1 MPPGSRPGTSWRPQP
16 SFSPGSSRMATATRI
31 PPPVKELKRL
41 GQSLWLDNIRRQLIT
56 SGELARLRDE
66 GLSGVTSNPTIFE
79 KAVSGS
85 NDYDEAMVQ
94 LVRAGHKPEEI
105 LWELM
110 VEDVS
115 AAADVFRPIYDKTKG
130 HDGFVSIE
138 VSPTVANST
147 RRTIAFAE
155 DLRER
160 CRRPNVMVKIP
171 ATKEGIGA
179 IYDQISK
186 GHNINI
192 TLIFSVDRYGEVM
205 EAYLSGL
212 EKLHKGGGELRSVAS
227 VASFFVSRVDTKVD
241 KTLAQKIELSTDPA
255 QKRALERLYGKAAI
269 ANSKIAYERF
279 GKTFSGPRWDKLKKA
294 GAQLQRPLWASTSTK
309 DPRYPD
315 TYYVEELIGPDTVDT
330 IPPATLAAFREHGE
344 VRRSLDENVDLSR
357 RQLKQLADAGIDLDQ
372 VTNELEVEGVAAF
385 TKSFESLLQTLS
397 KAAKDIRAGKG
408 PRQWHSLGGLQPAV
422 DAQVAKLQKDDA
434 PRRLWAK
441 DSTLWTP
448 DPAKRQEIHDRLG
461 WLDVADKMLEKAAE
475 LREVAFLGRKFS
487 DVVLLGMGGSSLC
500 PDVLRHTF
508 GAVKGHPK
516 LHVLDTTDP
525 ATILGVRAK
534 IKLPT
539 TLFIVASKSGE
550 TTETL
555 SHFAFFF
562 DQTKRNGKQFAA
574 ITDPGTS
581 LEKLAKDNGFRWI
594 FSNPPDIGG
603 RYSALSYFGLVPGA
617 LMGVNDAELLERAVE
632 MEHSCADS
640 VPVESNPGAWLGAV
654 MGRLATQGRNKVT
667 LITSPKV
674 ATFGYWVEQ
683 LIAESTGK
691 EGKGIVPIEGEPVG
705 KSAVYGDDRLFVYIR
720 MDADPPH
727 RGVQSLE
734 KSGHPVITL
743 TMRDKLDLGGEFFCW
758 EVATAIAGAVL
769 GIDAFDQPNVQE
781 SKDNTKKV
789 LARFKQAG
797 KLPAAESVAAAK
809 AKSGI
814 AALLKQAKRGAYFA
828 IMAYTARTPGS
839 EAAIAAIRT
848 AIRDKTTIATTAGYG
863 PRFLHS
869 SGQLHKGGPRT
880 GLFLQIVQEDAKD
893 VVIPGQPYSFSVLKQ
908 AQSLGD
914 LQSLTSRR
922 LPVMRVTL
930 GRDPTAGWRV
940 LAAAVKSAVR

>member
-1 MPPGSRPGTSWRPQP
+1 
-16 SFSPGSSRMATATRI
+16 MATKTRV
-31 PPPVKELKRL
+31 PAPVKELKRL

-66 GLSGVTSNPTIFE
+66 GLTGVTSNPTIFE

-85 NDYDEAMVQ
+85 SDYDEAMVG
-94 LVRAGHKPEEI
+94 LVRAGHKPDEI

-138 VSPTVANST
+138 GSPTVANST
-147 RRTIAFAE
+147 RRTIAFAQ

-160 CRRPNVMVKIP
+160 CHRPNVMVKIP
-171 ATKEGIGA
+171 ATKEGIPA

-227 VASFFVSRVDTKVD
+227 VASLFVSRVDTKVD

-269 ANSKIAYERF
+269 ANSKMAYQLFRQI
-279 GKTFSGPRWDKLKKA
+279 FSGPRWDRLKKA

-344 VRRSLDENVDLSR
+344 ARRSIDENFDAAK
-357 RQLKQLADAGIDLDQ
+357 RQLKQLAEFGVDLDQ
-372 VTNELEVEGVAAF
+372 VTRELEVEGVEAF
-385 TKSFESLLQTLS
+385 TKSFESLLATIKKESQNI
-397 KAAKDIRAGKG
+397 KAGKG
-408 PRQWHSLGGLQPAV
+408 PRQWYSLGALQPNADV
-422 DAQVAKLQKDDA
+422 RVAQLQKAEA

-441 DSTLWTP
+441 DSTLWTS
-448 DPAKRQEIHDRLG
+448 DPAKREEIRDRLG
-461 WLDVADKMLEKAAE
+461 WLNVAEKMLEHAPEFRQLATD
-475 LREVAFLGRKFS
+475 GRAYS

-500 PDVLRHTF
+500 PDVLRNTF
-508 GAVKGHPK
+508 GPVKGHPK

-525 ATILGVRAK
+525 ATILAVRRR
-534 IKLPT
+534 IRIQD

-555 SHFAFFF
+555 SHFAYFW
-562 DQTKRNGKQFAA
+562 QEATGKDGSGSPGRHFAA
-574 ITDPGTS
+574 ITDPGSS
-581 LEKLAKDNGFRWI
+581 LEKLAKDHGFRWI
-594 FSNPPDIGG
+594 FRNPPDI
-603 RYSALSYFGLVPGA
+603 
-617 LMGVNDAELLERAVE
+617 
-632 MEHSCADS
+632 
-640 VPVESNPGAWLGAV
+640 
-654 MGRLATQGRNKVT
+654 
-667 LITSPKV
+667 

-691 EGKGIVPIEGEPVG
+691 QGKGIVPVEGEPLG
-705 KSAVYGDDRLFVYIR
+705 KPGVYGDDRLFVYIR
-720 MDADPPH
+720 LDADPPNKA
-727 RGVQSLE
+727 VQALE
-734 KSGHPVITL
+734 KAGLPVVTL
-743 TMRDKLDLGGEFFCW
+743 TMRDKLDLGGEFLRW
-758 EVATAIAGAVL
+758 EIATAIAGSIL

-789 LARFKQAG
+789 LAKYRASG

-809 AKSGI
+809 SRAGLKT
-814 AALLKQAKRGAYFA
+814 LLAQAKAGAYFA
-828 IMAYTARTPGS
+828 IMAYTTRTTAS
-839 EAAIAAIRT
+839 ESAIASMRT
-848 AIRDKTTIATTAGYG
+848 SVRDATKYATTAGYG

-869 SGQLHKGGPRT
+869 TGQLHKGGPKT
-880 GLFLQIVQEDAKD
+880 GVFLQIVQEDTRD
-893 VVIPGQPYSFSVLKQ
+893 VAIPGQPYSFSILKQ

-914 LQSLTSRR
+914 LESLASRR
-922 LPVMRVTL
+922 LPVLRVTL
-930 GRDPTAGWRV
+930 GREAAAGWKA
-940 LAAAVKSAVR
+940 LAAAVRTAVR

>member
-1 MPPGSRPGTSWRPQP
+1 
-16 SFSPGSSRMATATRI
+16 MATATASK
-31 PPPVKELKRL
+31 PNPVKELRDI
-41 GQSLWLDNIRRQLIT
+41 GQSLWLDNIRRQLVT

-66 GLSGVTSNPTIFE
+66 GLTGVTSNPTIFD

-85 NDYDEAMVQ
+85 SDYDEAMVE
-94 LVRAGHKPEEI
+94 LVRAGEKPAEM
-105 LWELM
+105 LWDLM
-110 VEDVS
+110 VEDVQ
-115 AAADVFRPIYDKTKG
+115 AASDVFRPVYDRTKG
-130 HDGFVSIE
+130 KDGFVSIE
-138 VSPTVANST
+138 VGPTIANST
-147 RRTIAFAE
+147 QKTIKFAE
-155 DLRER
+155 YLHDR

-171 ATKEGIGA
+171 ATKEGLPA
-179 IYDQISK
+179 IEDQISK

-192 TLIFSVDRYGEVM
+192 TLIFSVDRYVEVV
-205 EAYLSGL
+205 EAFMSGL
-212 EKLHKGGGELRSVAS
+212 EKLHRRGGDVSKVAS

-241 KTLAQKIELSTDPA
+241 KMLVEKLNATSDPRDREA
-255 QKRALERLYGKAAI
+255 MERLYGKAAI
-269 ANSKIAYERF
+269 ANSKMAYQRWKDLFGTSRWEKLER
-279 GKTFSGPRWDKLKKA
+279 A
-294 GAQLQRPLWASTSTK
+294 GARTQRCLWASTSTK

-315 TYYVEELIGPDTVDT
+315 TYYVEELIGPETVDT
-330 IPPATLAAFREHGE
+330 VPPATLAAFREHGE
-344 VRRSLDENVDLSR
+344 VRRSIDENVDLSR
-357 RQLKQLADAGIDLDQ
+357 RQLKQLAEIGVDMGQ
-372 VTNELEVEGVAAF
+372 VTHELEVEGVDQF
-385 TKSFESLLQTLS
+385 VKSFENLLETLR
-397 KAAKDIRAGKG
+397 KKAKDIKAGKG
-408 PRQWHSLGGLQPAV
+408 PRQWYSLDRLQPAI
-422 DAQVAKLQKDDA
+422 DTQVAKLQKDDA

-461 WLDVADKMLEKAAE
+461 WLDVADKMQEKLDE
-475 LREVAFLGRKFS
+475 LRDVAAQGRKFS

-500 PDVLRHTF
+500 PDVLRNTF

-555 SHFAFFF
+555 SHFAYFF
-562 DQTKRNGKQFAA
+562 DQAKKRGKQFAA

-581 LEKLAKDNGFRWI
+581 LEKLAKENGFRWV

-617 LMGVNDAELLERAVE
+617 LMGVNVAELLERAVE

-640 VPVESNPGAWLGAV
+640 VPVEGNPGVWLGAV
-654 MGRLATQGRNKVT
+654 LGRLATQGRNKVT

-705 KSAVYGDDRLFVYIR
+705 KPAVYGDDRLFVYIR
-720 MDADPPH
+720 MDADPPN
-727 RGVQSLE
+727 RAVKALE
-734 KSGHPVITL
+734 KYGHPVVTL
-743 TMRDKLDLGGEFFCW
+743 TLRDKLDLGGEFFRW
-758 EVATAIAGAVL
+758 EVATAIAGSIL

-789 LARFKQAG
+789 LATFKSRG

-809 AKSGI
+809 ARAGI
-814 AALLKQAKRGAYFA
+814 ASLLGRARKGAYFA

-848 AIRDKTTIATTAGYG
+848 AVRDRTKIATTAGYG

-869 SGQLHKGGPRT
+869 TGQLHKGGPKT
-880 GLFLQIVQEDAKD
+880 GLFLQIVQDDARD
-893 VVIPGQPYSFSVLKQ
+893 VLIPGQPYSFSVLKQ
-908 AQSLGD
+908 GQAIGD

-922 LPVMRVTL
+922 LPVLRVTL
-930 GRDPTAGWRV
+930 GRDPAAGWRA
-940 LAAAVKSAVR
+940 LITAVKGAVR

>member
-1 MPPGSRPGTSWRPQP
+1 
-16 SFSPGSSRMATATRI
+16 MATKTRV
-31 PPPVKELKRL
+31 PAPVKELKNL

-66 GLSGVTSNPTIFE
+66 GLTGVTSNPTIFE

-85 NDYDEAMVQ
+85 SDYDEAMVG
-94 LVRAGHKPEEI
+94 LVRAGHKPDEI
-105 LWELM
+105 LWQLM

-115 AAADVFRPIYDKTKG
+115 AAADVFRPVYDKTKG

-147 RRTIAFAE
+147 RRTIAFAQ

-160 CRRPNVMVKIP
+160 CHRPNVMVKIP
-171 ATKEGIGA
+171 ATKEGIPA

-192 TLIFSVDRYGEVM
+192 TLIFSVDRYGEVV

-212 EKLHKGGGELRSVAS
+212 EKLHKGGGDLRKVAS
-227 VASFFVSRVDTKVD
+227 VASFFVSRLDTKID
-241 KTLAQKIELSTDPA
+241 KTLAAKIELSTDPA

-269 ANSKIAYERF
+269 ANSKMAYERF
-279 GKTFSGPRWDKLKKA
+279 RQLFGGPRWDRLRKA

-344 VRRSLDENVDLSR
+344 ARRSIDENFDVAK
-357 RQLKQLADAGIDLDQ
+357 RQLKQLAEFGVDLDQ
-372 VTNELEVEGVAAF
+372 VTRDLEVEGVEAF
-385 TKSFESLLQTLS
+385 TKSFESLLATIKKESQNI
-397 KAAKDIRAGKG
+397 KAGKG
-408 PRQWHSLGGLQPAV
+408 PRQWYSLGALQPNA
-422 DAQVAKLQKDDA
+422 DARVAQLQKAEA

-441 DSTLWTP
+441 DSTLWST
-448 DPAKRQEIHDRLG
+448 DPSKREEIRDRLG
-461 WLDVADKMLEKAAE
+461 WLNVAEKMLDHAPEFRDLAAH
-475 LREVAFLGRKFS
+475 GRTYS

-500 PDVLRHTF
+500 PDVLRNTF
-508 GAVKGHPK
+508 GAVKGHPR

-525 ATILGVRAK
+525 ATILAVRGK
-534 IKLPT
+534 IRIHD
-539 TLFIVASKSGE
+539 TLFVVASKSGE

-555 SHFAFFF
+555 SHFAYFWGEVHGHRG
-562 DQTKRNGKQFAA
+562 DGMAGRHFAA

-581 LEKLAKDNGFRWI
+581 LEKLAKDHGFRWI

-617 LMGVNDAELLERAVE
+617 LMGVDVGELLERA
-632 MEHSCADS
+632 METASSCADS
-640 VPVESNPGAWLGAV
+640 VPPESNPGVWLGAV
-654 MGRLATQGRNKVT
+654 MGQLAQKGRNKLT

-691 EGKGIVPIEGEPVG
+691 QGKGIVPVEGEPPG
-705 KSAVYGDDRLFVYIR
+705 KPAIYGDDRLFVYIR
-720 MDADPPH
+720 MDVDPPNKA
-727 RGVQSLE
+727 VQALE
-734 KSGHPVITL
+734 KAGVPVVTL
-743 TMRDKLDLGGEFFCW
+743 TMRDKLDLGGEFLRW
-758 EVATAIAGAVL
+758 EIATAIAGSIL

-789 LARFKQAG
+789 LAKYRASG

-809 AKSGI
+809 SRAGLKS
-814 AALLKQAKRGAYFA
+814 LLGQGKRGAYFA
-828 IMAYTARTPGS
+828 IMAYTTRSAAS
-839 EAAIAAIRT
+839 EAAIASIRT
-848 AIRDKTTIATTAGYG
+848 SVRDATHHATTAGYG

-869 SGQLHKGGPRT
+869 TGQLHKGGPKT
-880 GLFLQIVQEDAKD
+880 GLFLQVVQEDTRD
-893 VVIPGQPYSFSVLKQ
+893 VAIPGQPFSFSILKQ

-914 LQSLTSRR
+914 LESLTSRR
-922 LPVMRVTL
+922 LPVLRVTL
-930 GRDPTAGWRV
+930 GREAAAGWKA
-940 LAAAVKSAVR
+940 LGAAVKAAVK